1 MSTSFIDAKEPSKE
15 NKEETSTV
23 KYKLR
28 ISLIFRTIAPSQKAK
43 AKGFRKKEKGD
54 EVFSGNDL
62 AQELSGGQICY
73 TDKDDGGEY
82 IIEDK
87 TFVVDEGSPK
97 AMMNLSKGI
106 DNYIMGFCLQDDVEK
121 VAPCFIIPSVS
132 DTSVIPTLFFHSFP
146 PVCIQKETQK
156 GPFEKIDN
164 QKGYVYFF
172 GFDSIQ
178 SYTNSISISSITG
191 QNASLTKTHIHLFAL
206 ISYYVYFYI
215 DYFEQ
220 KNWTLLKNDI
230 KQQKYIDE
238 FLKNYLEKKTPKKNR
253 PEKPSIWKKIGN
265 TIAESF
271 KLPFKTV
278 DWVADF
284 LLNYDGHVTKRIF
297 TRIAEVVEIT
307 ASKASEV
314 SEQEFASQTSKVIS
328 NILSACE
335 KDRPVGLYSFFEKC
349 KYWEYLKTVRFDN
362 LDNLKAYCKKWEVL
376 SSTAGIV
383 SGYGAV
389 LFSDGKDYIYAFK
402 GTDMDSY
409 GRDWILTNLLQ
420 GLTGFSLQ
428 HLRAIADGSD
438 LDERIA
444 NMGSLWFT
452 GHSLGGGL
460 ASAATIATKYREGVT
475 FNAAGLNV
483 IGVKTTQLI
492 KNIGSIFHPSQSW
505 KRVYPYRIKG
515 EVLDKSQQ
523 TILRAITLGT
533 LERGYG
539 KQSVEY
545 EINANKK
552 DISCVSKHGIN
563 NFLHKEVME
572 KLDTFEKVE
581 HDASKSSENNK
592 IVPVTIT
599 MITIKGKESESVAH
613 LSN

>member
-1 MSTSFIDAKEPSKE
+1 MSTSFVDAKEPPK
-15 NKEETSTV
+15 KDKGETSLV

-43 AKGFRKKEKGD
+43 ANAFRNNENGNEEFK
-54 EVFSGNDL
+54 GNDI
-62 AQELSGGQICY
+62 AQELSGGLFCY
-73 TDKDDGGEY
+73 SDKDEGGEY

-87 TFVVDEGSPK
+87 SFVVDEASPK
-97 AMMNLSKGI
+97 AMMYLSKAI
-106 DNYIMGFCLQDDVEK
+106 DNYIMGICLKDDVEK
-121 VAPCFIIPSVS
+121 VVPCFLIPSVS
-132 DTSVIPTLFFHSFP
+132 DSPVVPTLFFHSFP
-146 PVCIQKETQK
+146 PNCIQKETQK

-164 QKGYVYFF
+164 QTGYVYFF

-178 SYTNSISISSITG
+178 SYNSSISLLSIAG
-191 QNASLTKTHIHLFAL
+191 KNAPLSKTLIQLFVL

-215 DYFEQ
+215 DNFEQ

-230 KQQKYIDE
+230 KQQKYIDK
-238 FLKNYLEKKTPKKNR
+238 FLENYLKKKTPKKDKS
-253 PEKPSIWKKIGN
+253 EKPSIWKKIGN
-265 TIAESF
+265 TIAKGF
-271 KLPFKTV
+271 MLPFKLI
-278 DWVADF
+278 DSVADI
-284 LLNYDGHVTKRIF
+284 LLNYDGHVANRIF
-297 TRIAEVVEIT
+297 TRITEVVEIT
-307 ASKASEV
+307 ESEI
-314 SEQEFASQTSKVIS
+314 SELPEQEFASKASNAIS
-328 NILSACE
+328 SILHACE
-335 KDRPVGLYSFFEKC
+335 KDRSVSLYSFFEKC
-349 KYWEYLKTVRFDN
+349 GYWKYLGKEFEKLQSESKNWEI
-362 LDNLKAYCKKWEVL
+362 L
-376 SSTAGIV
+376 SSSAGIV

-389 LFSDGKDYIYAFK
+389 LFSNGKDYIYAFK
-402 GTDMDSY
+402 GTDMDSL
-409 GRDWILTNLLQ
+409 GRDWVLTNLLQ

-460 ASAATIATKYREGVT
+460 ASAATIATKHREGVT

-492 KNIGSIFHPSQSW
+492 KNTGSIFHPSQSW

-515 EVLDKSQQ
+515 EILDKSQQ
-523 TILRAITLGT
+523 TFLRAITLGT

-592 IVPVTIT
+592 TVTATIS
-599 MITIKGKESESVAH
+599 MITIKGKESESTAN